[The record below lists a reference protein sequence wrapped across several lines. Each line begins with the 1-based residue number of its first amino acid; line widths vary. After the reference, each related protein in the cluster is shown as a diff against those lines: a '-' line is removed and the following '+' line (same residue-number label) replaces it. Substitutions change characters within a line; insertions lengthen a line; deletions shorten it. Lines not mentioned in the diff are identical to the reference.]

1 MDVSLI
7 TDYLVEQGEFVDE
20 ELVDRLKRI
29 ITIED
34 REILRDKLVIF
45 FKSNFPDLDTS
56 SFFSKYFS
64 DVNKRTKVSII
75 KSFEKTPNKRNIQD
89 FVAYFN
95 IRFKNIERLL
105 KNRSELSG
113 LTSISRVKKKSERE
127 TVAIIGMVLDKNQ
140 TKNGHIMLTME
151 DRTGVI
157 KVLINKDN
165 GELLPLA
172 KDIVL
177 DEVIGIVGTTGG
189 DIIFSDSIIHPDIPL
204 SKELKKSPYDHNA
217 IFLGD
222 FHFGS
227 KEFLEK
233 EFHRFLLW
241 LNGKVGSLEQRRVAQ
256 KVRYVFILGDL
267 IEGVGVYPGQ
277 EHDLSVQDIK
287 GQYALV
293 AKYFKKIPSHMK
305 VIICPGNHDVG
316 RLAEP
321 QLPITKEYA
330 PDLLELPNVIMVS
343 NPAYVSVDVSEEFS
357 GIDVLMYH
365 GGSLIY
371 YSDAIPSIR
380 ANGGQKIAHDIMA
393 QLLKRRHLAPSHSS
407 TMYIPDLQEDPLLI
421 DPIPDIFAT
430 GHIHRAQLKNY
441 RNVTCMNTS
450 CWTAITEDQE
460 KRGLEPQPA
469 RVMVVSLKTREVKS
483 LNFSTSKDV
492 SSVAEYKRVKREE
505 KKKEKDK
512 ISSSQST

>member
-1 MDVSLI
+1 MDVSI
-7 TDYLVEQGEFVDE
+7 VTDYLVEQGEFVDE
-20 ELVDRLKRI
+20 ELVDKLNKLLKY
-29 ITIED
+29 ED
-34 REILRDKLVIF
+34 REVLRDKLVVF
-45 FKSNFPDLDTS
+45 FKSHFPDLDTS

-75 KSFEKTPNKRNIQD
+75 KSFEKTPTKRSVQH
-89 FVAYFN
+89 FVTYFN
-95 IRFKNIERLL
+95 IRFKSVERLL

-113 LTSISRVKKKSERE
+113 VTSISRVKKKGERE
-127 TVAIIGMVLDKNQ
+127 TVAIIGMVLDKRR
-140 TKNGHIMLTME
+140 TKNGHIMLTVE
-151 DRTGVI
+151 DRSGVI
-157 KVLINKDN
+157 NVLINKDN
-165 GELLPLA
+165 GELFPVA
-172 KDIVL
+172 DDIVL
-177 DEVIGIVGTTGG
+177 DEVLGIIGTSSGEIV
-189 DIIFSDSIIHPDIPL
+189 FSDSIIHPDIPL

-217 IFLGD
+217 VFLGD

-241 LNGKVGSLEQRRVAQ
+241 LNGKVGSLEQRRIAQ
-256 KVRYVFILGDL
+256 KVRYVFVLGDL

-277 EHDLSVQDIK
+277 ENDLTVKDTK
-287 GQYALV
+287 GQYDLV
-293 AKYFKKIPSHMK
+293 AKYFKKIPSHIK
-305 VIICPGNHDVG
+305 IIICPGNHDVG

-321 QLPITKEYA
+321 QLPIPKEYA
-330 PDLLELPNVIMVS
+330 PELWELPNVIMVS

-357 GIDVLMYH
+357 GIDVLLYH

-380 ANGGQKIAHDIMA
+380 SNGGQKIAHEIMG

-430 GHIHRAQLKNY
+430 GHIHRAQSKNY
-441 RNVTCMNTS
+441 RNVTCLNTS

-460 KRGLEPQPA
+460 KRGLEPQPG
-469 RVMVVSLKTREVKS
+469 RVMVVSLKTREVKA
-483 LNFSTSKDV
+483 LNFSTTKDV
-492 SSVAEYKRVKREE
+492 ASVAEYKKMKRDAE
-505 KKKEKDK
+505 KKEKQK
-512 ISSSQST
+512 AASSQS